1 MEHRIKRGAKGY
13 AEPVKGKPGTFRL
26 YFSLGK
32 NPVTGKYDRTPKRT
46 HHCRS
51 KNPRNWPKECEN
63 ALAAYRAELEGA
75 SRDERQ
81 MRTVG
86 EYASDF
92 HELRE
97 SEFKSPLSSQR
108 EAVYVRHITDM
119 LGEIRLDDL
128 RPEDIRRAYAEARR
142 EGMSESELHGTHV
155 KLRQILQDAVLN
167 EVIDKNPCDAIK
179 LPKPTLKERA
189 PLSAEEA
196 SRFLACLQEEG
207 YSPNAVGTMIILQT
221 GMRRGE
227 MLGLTWGDYDPANR
241 TVSISK
247 QYTNDKSL
255 RPPKSKM
262 SRRTIAVNDALASY
276 LDAWRPA
283 QAESLSRYA
292 LPQDLDTPIVHG
304 IGVRELDGESRA
316 QLVRVDGHNFDRW
329 FRNFCVD
336 NGFGTYSKV
345 TRTFMRDG
353 KEHIRGTGYSGLVP
367 HALRHTQATLLIGG
381 GADVKTVQAR
391 LGHASANTTL
401 QIYSHAIEANDRKAA
416 DAFGEIISK

>member
-75 SRDERQ
+75 SRDDRQ
-81 MRTVG
+81 VRTVG
-86 EYASDF
+86 EYANDF
-92 HELRE
+92 HSLRE

-128 RPEDIRRAYAEARR
+128 RPEDIRRAYAEARK

-167 EVIDKNPCDAIK
+167 EAIDRNPCDAIK

-196 SRFLACLQEEG
+196 SRFLTCLQEEG
-207 YSPNAVGTMIILQT
+207 YSPSAVGTMIILQT

-227 MLGLTWGDYDPANR
+227 MLGLTWGDYDPVNQ

-262 SRRTIAVNDALASY
+262 SRRTIAVNDSLSSY
-276 LDAWRPA
+276 LDAWRPV

-292 LPQDLDTPIVHG
+292 LPQDPDTPIVHG
-304 IGVRELDGESRA
+304 IGVREVNGERRA
-316 QLVRVDGHNFDRW
+316 QLVHVDGHNFDRW

-345 TRTFMRDG
+345 TGTFVKDG
-353 KEHIRGTGYSGLVP
+353 KKRIRGTGYSGLVP

-416 DAFGEIISK
+416 DAFGKIISK